1 MTTTPRDIASH
12 DSQARRRR
20 GARSPSLT
28 RSQTN
33 SRASP
38 ILATTTSKRSPS
50 PIITFHPTP
59 LSADNSKGVK
69 NITRKVIKRLE
80 GLGHLEMVDMDMSV
94 PEEDEQLNIDGEGR
108 EVEKVL
114 YALGKEAVTNARASS
129 TMNGNGYAH
138 SKPAKKPKPD
148 LEIPRKVLHASIGS
162 FSLFIIV
169 SAAYLV
175 YLAKVFSRYTY
186 TYRKATS
193 RQLFSSFGW
202 PWPLSSPPIS
212 YASDSKAS
220 LGRTKGYLG
229 SWCAKASGCVI
240 PNYHILH
247 DSSSIQ
253 DSVNGVVWYILG
265 VNFVLSLYP
274 QDVATVAI
282 LM

>member
-1 MTTTPRDIASH
+1 
-12 DSQARRRR
+12 
-20 GARSPSLT
+20 
-28 RSQTN
+28 
-33 SRASP
+33 
-38 ILATTTSKRSPS
+38 LATTTNKRSPS

-94 PEEDEQLNIDGEGR
+94 PEEDEQLDDDGEDR

-129 TMNGNGYAH
+129 TMNGNGH
-138 SKPAKKPKPD
+138 SHTQPAKKPKPD

-162 FSLFIIV
+162 FSLFSIISV
-169 SAAYLV
+169 AYLI

-193 RQLFSSFGW
+193 GPLFSFFGW
-202 PWPLSSPPIS
+202 LWPLSSLPIF

-220 LGRTKGYLG
+220 LGHTRICSG
-229 SWCAKASGCVI
+229 S
-240 PNYHILH
+240 
-247 DSSSIQ
+247 
-253 DSVNGVVWYILG
+253 
-265 VNFVLSLYP
+265 
-274 QDVATVAI
+274 
-282 LM
+282 